1 MHMLR
6 RMVLTEGSGWGAVRT
21 RAMVAVALGAA
32 LVVAGGLLPAAAQ
45 KPVTIGAPLALSGN
59 LADSAAHVKRGYDL
73 WLEEVSARGGLLG
86 RPVQFQVYDDR
97 SDAATAARLTER
109 LITSDKVDLLLAP
122 FGSAGTSAAS
132 AVSEKHRMVMVNIA
146 GASESIHQRGFKY
159 IFQVVTPVAYYVEGT
174 FPLAAKAGYKS
185 LVFVARDYAAARDM
199 EKAIKIW
206 APQNGIE
213 IKMLEYFPA
222 ATTDFSS
229 YIARARDLQPDIWV
243 SVGYP
248 PEAIEMIRQMKAT
261 NYLPKLFVHNG
272 VSQEDFLKAT
282 GKDAEYAFGMSL
294 YEPSL
299 PTKGNAD
306 FVKRFKA
313 KYNYEPGYYAAL
325 GYAGCLVLEEAVK
338 KTGSLDQ
345 DKLAATLRSLQT
357 ETAFGPYA
365 VSETGA
371 QTAKKGL
378 IVQVLKGHREIVW
391 PFAQK
396 TADAVLP
403 MPAWNKR

>member
-1 MHMLR
+1 M
-6 RMVLTEGSGWGAVRT
+6 RT
-21 RAMVAVALGAA
+21 RRWQRIGGTGRGFTRGGQAAWLAGLAAAVALAAGAGP
-32 LVVAGGLLPAAAQ
+32 VAAQ
-45 KPVTIGAPLALSGN
+45 KPITIGAPIALTGN
-59 LADSAAHVKRGYDL
+59 LADSAAHVRRGYDL
-73 WLEEVSARGGLLG
+73 WLEEVNGRGGLLG
-86 RPVQFQVYDDR
+86 RPVQFQIYDDR

-109 LITSDKVDLLLAP
+109 LITSDKVDLLISP
-122 FGSAGTSAAS
+122 FGTAGTSTAS
-132 AVSEKHRMVMVNIA
+132 AVSEKHKMVMINA
-146 GASESIHQRGFKY
+146 GGASESIHQRGFKY
-159 IFQVVTPVAYYVEGT
+159 IFQVVTPVPYYVEGV

-185 LVFVARDYAAARDM
+185 LVFVSRDYAAARDM
-199 EKAIKIW
+199 EKAIRNW
-206 APQNGIE
+206 APQHGIE
-213 IKMLEYFPA
+213 IRMVEYFPA
-222 ATTDFSS
+222 ATTDFAS
-229 YIARARDLQPDIWV
+229 YIARARDIKPDIWV

-261 NYLPKLFVHNG
+261 NYLPKMFVHNG

-299 PTKGNAD
+299 PTKGNPE

-313 KYNYEPGYYAAL
+313 KYNYEPGYYALL
-325 GYAGCLVLEEAVK
+325 GYAGCLILEEAVR

-345 DKLAATLRSLQT
+345 DKLAATLRALQT
-357 ETAFGPYA
+357 ETPFGPYA
-365 VSETGA
+365 VNETGA

-391 PFAQK
+391 PFNQK

-403 MPAWNKR
+403 MPPWTSR

>member
-1 MHMLR
+1 MRILGR
-6 RMVLTEGSGWGAVRT
+6 TVLGKRWGGSA
-21 RAMVAVALGAA
+21 AAVAAA
-32 LVVAGGLLPAAAQ
+32 LVAALVAAAGLVPAAAQ
-45 KPVTIGAPLALSGN
+45 KPVTIGAPLALTGN
-59 LADSAAHVKRGYDL
+59 LADSAIHVKRGYDL
-73 WLEEVSARGGLLG
+73 WLDEVNARGGILG
-86 RPVQFQVYDDR
+86 RPVQFQTYDDR

-122 FGSAGTSAAS
+122 FGTAGTSTAS
-132 AVSEKHRMVMVNIA
+132 AVSEKHRMVMVNVA

-159 IFQVVTPVAYYVEGT
+159 VFQVVTPVSYYVEGT

-185 LVFVARDYAAARDM
+185 LVFVSRDYAAARDM
-199 EKAIKIW
+199 EKAIKVW

-261 NYLPKLFVHNG
+261 NYLPKMFVHNG

-282 GKDAEYAFGMSL
+282 GKDAEYALGMSL

-299 PTKGNAD
+299 ATRGNAE
-306 FVKRFKA
+306 FVKKFKA
-313 KYNYEPGYYAAL
+313 RYGYEPGYYAAL
-325 GYAGCLVLEEAVK
+325 GYASCLILEEAVK

-345 DKLAATLRSLQT
+345 DKLAATLRSLKT
-357 ETAFGPYA
+357 ETPFGPYA

-391 PFAQK
+391 PFNQK

-403 MPAWNKR
+403 MPAWDKR